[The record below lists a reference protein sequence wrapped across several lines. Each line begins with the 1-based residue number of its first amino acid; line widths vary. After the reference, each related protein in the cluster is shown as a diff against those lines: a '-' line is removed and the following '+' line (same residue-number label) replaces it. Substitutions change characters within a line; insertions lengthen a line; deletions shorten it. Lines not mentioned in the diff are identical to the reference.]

1 MCRYSFFF
9 KQKTAYEMRISDWS
23 SDVCSSDL
31 FAADAFFLQLIRG
44 LGAFVHLPAVRH
56 QRDVRAFAADLGD
69 AQRNPVVLER
79 HVALDATQQL
89 DRFQMDH
96 WRVIEN
102 GAEQQS
108 LGEIGRAPC
117 RGEVWQYV

>member
-1 MCRYSFFF
+1 
-9 KQKTAYEMRISDWS
+9 MRISDWS

-31 FAADAFFLQLIRG
+31 

-56 QRDVRAFAADLGD
+56 QRDVRAFASDLGD
-69 AQRNPVVLER
+69 AQRNPVVLDR

-96 WRVIEN
+96 WIVIEN
-102 GAEQQS
+102 GAEHKS
-108 LGEIGRAPC
+108 LGVIRRARHPDLEDTGRASWGD
-117 RGEVWQYV
+117 RVWTDV